1 MINTQE
7 RKTESIQTSQL
18 YHVNPLILKE
28 EEYNE
33 NYYHT
38 HPDDH
43 LDELCQPEK
52 IREILLYPG
61 APFEEDPDLSSINKN
76 GNVISDSILNIHR
89 TDIYASIA
97 ANFSP
102 PILHTHTYIEIIYL
116 LSGSCTNYSGNQVLH
131 LEQGDFLIMAP
142 NTLHAISA
150 FNHECRLVN
159 LMIRTSIFEDTF
171 FKSFSEY
178 DILYKFF
185 HTVLFQY
192 KVNSYLLFHTGTDEF
207 MRSLVIQLLSE
218 TERNHSYQ
226 EKMKIS
232 LVQML
237 FTQILNRHADSA
249 VVFSDGINDLSHDV
263 ALILTYMQHHYQT
276 LTLKELAT
284 FFGYSERQ
292 LTRILIKY
300 TDENYRENMN
310 HIKMRKA
317 KQLLE
322 ETDLNID
329 TITGMLG
336 YSTPYGFRKNF
347 RSEYGITPNEYR
359 KSLHLENKNSSF

>member
-7 RKTESIQTSQL
+7 RKSESIQARQL
-18 YHVNPLILKE
+18 YQINPLILKE
-28 EEYNE
+28 EEYNFA
-33 NYYHT
+33 YYHS
-38 HPDDH
+38 HPEEQ
-43 LDELCQPEK
+43 LDEPCSPEK
-52 IREILLYPG
+52 IQELLHKPD
-61 APFEEDPDLSSINKN
+61 APFKEDPDLSSINTT
-76 GNVISDSILNIHR
+76 GNVISDSILNIHH

-97 ANFSP
+97 ANYSSP
-102 PILHTHTYIEIIYL
+102 VLHTHTYIEIVYL
-116 LSGSCTNYSGNQVLH
+116 LSGHCINYSGNQVLH
-131 LEQGDFLIMAP
+131 LKQGDFLIMAP

-150 FNHECRLVN
+150 FNHKCRLVN

-207 MRSLVIQLLSE
+207 MRSIIIQLLNE

-232 LVQML
+232 LVQIL

-300 TDENYRENMN
+300 TGENYRENMN

-322 ETDLNID
+322 ETNLNID

-336 YSTPYGFRKNF
+336 YSTPYGFRKTF

-359 KSLHLENKNSSF
+359 KGHDRGKENSSF